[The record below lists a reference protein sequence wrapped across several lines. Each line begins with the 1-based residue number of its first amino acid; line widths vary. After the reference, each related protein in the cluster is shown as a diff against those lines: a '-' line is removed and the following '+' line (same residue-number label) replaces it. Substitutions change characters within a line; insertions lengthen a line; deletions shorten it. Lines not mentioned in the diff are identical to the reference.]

1 VFLVFTT
8 ALYAGFAL
16 PQHFDRGSAT
26 SNAVGPTLDA
36 TAFLEVR
43 HPGEAEAIRRIDRM
57 EGRPTIVT
65 AAPGGYRWQPSQ
77 GKGASAPAS
86 LTGVP
91 TVAGWF
97 HEAQYR
103 SPPVYEKRVED
114 TETIYTGDDPAVQ
127 RELLATYDVEYVYV
141 GPAERARY
149 GTITVQQLDAVG
161 VEGRY
166 GDVVL
171 LEVDQSK
178 LDG

>member
-1 VFLVFTT
+1 
-8 ALYAGFAL
+8 
-16 PQHFDRGSAT
+16 
-26 SNAVGPTLDA
+26 
-36 TAFLEVR
+36 
-43 HPGEAEAIRRIDRM
+43 
-57 EGRPTIVT
+57 
-65 AAPGGYRWQPSQ
+65 
-77 GKGASAPAS
+77 
-86 LTGVP
+86 VP